1 MAGHESHGHA
11 GDHASHVDDH
21 AHPTARL
28 YIQIAVI
35 LAIITAVEVF
45 VLYLPDMGLTW
56 FRPFLVP
63 IFAVLSIAKFVMVVG
78 WYMHLKFDNPFF
90 LRMFGFA
97 LLIALTVATA
107 FIALFHGMYF
117 GL

>member
-1 MAGHESHGHA
+1 MAAHDVQGHTS
-11 GDHASHVDDH
+11 DHAAASGEH
-21 AHPTARL
+21 AHPTAKL
-28 YIQIAVI
+28 YIEIAVI

-45 VLYLPDMGLTW
+45 VLYLPDMGFEW
-56 FRPFLVP
+56 FRPALVP
-63 IFAVLSIAKFVMVVG
+63 IFAVLSIAKFIMVVG

-97 LLIALTVATA
+97 LLIALTVGTA

-117 GL
+117 G

>member
-1 MAGHESHGHA
+1 MASHEAHAHTSDHGA
-11 GDHASHVDDH
+11 DSGDHG
-21 AHPTARL
+21 HPTARV

-45 VLYLPDMGLTW
+45 VLYLPNMGLEW
-56 FRPFLVP
+56 FRPALVP
-63 IFAVLSIAKFVMVVG
+63 IFAVLSIAKFVIVVG

-117 GL
+117 G